1 VALALLGA
9 LALLIAYGVLVEP
22 RLWLDQERHR
32 IAVPGLPADAPPVT
46 VAAFSDLQVGM
57 WLSNEDMI
65 DDIVER
71 VVEERPTAA
80 LIGGDYV
87 IGTDPP
93 PAEQIDRVV
102 ELLAPLT
109 AAGIPTYAVLGN
121 HDYEVDAADE
131 VAEALEEIG
140 IRVLRNTTATV
151 PGAAALRIVGI
162 GPDRPDRDNV
172 AAALDGIPA
181 DVPRVVLVHNPVTFP
196 ELPARSAPLAIA
208 GHTHCG
214 QVAIPG
220 LAAGSWLELTSTERI
235 VVDGWADDGYGAPGN
250 RLFVTCGIGFSL
262 VLMRIAAPPQVV
274 FFELQPAA

>member
-1 VALALLGA
+1 MALALLGA

-140 IRVLRNTTATV
+140 IRVLRFMDRRTAASWAAPAAGTQMSPTTH
-151 PGAAALRIVGI
+151 GAA
-162 GPDRPDRDNV
+162 
-172 AAALDGIPA
+172 IPE
-181 DVPRVVLVHNPVTFP
+181 VPMATIQVTGK
-196 ELPARSAPLAIA
+196 PAR
-208 GHTHCG
+208 TT
-214 QVAIPG
+214 PG
-220 LAAGSWLELTSTERI
+220 PHRARRPT
-235 VVDGWADDGYGAPGN
+235 PG
-250 RLFVTCGIGFSL
+250 
-262 VLMRIAAPPQVV
+262 
-274 FFELQPAA
+274 